1 LSRARK
7 STPAVS
13 EPVKAYKGFNDD
25 LTCTPDGV
33 TFQYAIGETY
43 RHEGEV
49 KACESGFHVIT
60 GHPLALFKYCPP
72 AGTRICEVTISGQTD
87 SDDGGEKTAAEI
99 LTIGDEVGL
108 TPLILDAVRWV
119 TERAK
124 PVEGDYTATDGTA
137 VTSKS
142 IGGAATASGY
152 QGAATASGDWGAATA
167 SGEQG
172 AATASGHQGAATA
185 SGHQGAATA
194 SGEQGAAT
202 ASGEQGAATASG
214 EQGAAT
220 ASGWRG
226 AATASGW
233 RGAATASGFQG
244 AATASGYQGAAT
256 ASGEQGAATASGHQ
270 GAATASGNWGAAT
283 ASGFQGAATASGEQ
297 GAATAS
303 GWRGAATASGWRGA
317 ATATGYKGKA
327 RGKDGCALF
336 LVERSVEGEILSVW
350 AGVVGRDGIEADQY
364 YELRSGKPE
373 KAD

>member
-167 SGEQG
+167 SG
-172 AATASGHQGAATA
+172 
-185 SGHQGAATA
+185 
-194 SGEQGAAT
+194 
-202 ASGEQGAATASG
+202 
-214 EQGAAT
+214 
-220 ASGWRG
+220 WRG
-226 AATASGW
+226 AATALHKTVS
-233 RGAATASGFQG
+233 AH
-244 AATASGYQGAAT
+244 ASGYQGKACGIEGTALHLDERDMNGNIIAA
-256 ASGEQGAATASGHQ
+256 
-270 GAATASGNWGAAT
+270 
-283 ASGFQGAATASGEQ
+283 
-297 GAATAS
+297 
-303 GWRGAATASGWRGA
+303 
-317 ATATGYKGKA
+317 
-327 RGKDGCALF
+327 
-336 LVERSVEGEILSVW
+336 W
-350 AGVVGRDGIEADQY
+350 AGIVGRDGIKPMTWYTLQG
-364 YELRSGKPE
+364 GKPVE
-373 KAD
+373 TN

>member
-1 LSRARK
+1 
-7 STPAVS
+7 
-13 EPVKAYKGFNDD
+13 
-25 LTCTPDGV
+25 
-33 TFQYAIGETY
+33 
-43 RHEGEV
+43 
-49 KACESGFHVIT
+49 
-60 GHPLALFKYCPP
+60 
-72 AGTRICEVTISGQTD
+72 VTISGQTD

-172 AATASGHQGAATA
+172 AATASG
-185 SGHQGAATA
+185 
-194 SGEQGAAT
+194 
-202 ASGEQGAATASG
+202 
-214 EQGAAT
+214 
-220 ASGWRG
+220 
-226 AATASGW
+226 
-233 RGAATASGFQG
+233 
-244 AATASGYQGAAT
+244 
-256 ASGEQGAATASGHQ
+256 
-270 GAATASGNWGAAT
+270 
-283 ASGFQGAATASGEQ
+283 
-297 GAATAS
+297 
-303 GWRGAATASGWRGA
+303 WRGAATASGWRGA